1 MPLSPPIQLSL
12 CMIVKDEAGMLP
24 EFLARARGLWDELV
38 VVDTGSQ
45 DDTVAILEAAGAKV
59 LHKPWQN
66 DFALARNYSLEA
78 ASGDWILVLDPDE
91 HVSAEFVAQARAL
104 LDDSQIG
111 AATVAMQNRREDGH
125 LQEEHIVR
133 MFRRHDGVR
142 FRHAIHEDLSDTLM
156 PRLEQTGQVL
166 AQLTAP
172 IMHLGYERAHAHARG
187 KKARD
192 TSIIEAVL
200 ARDPDDLYLHYK
212 LMEQARFWA
221 DQGLAARAAPAAM
234 AAFDRAPDSAL
245 GHWAGELAVMMVD
258 GLTAGRPQDAVA
270 ALEKLWKRV
279 PDSPAI
285 AYRMGELLESMNQ
298 LPAAA
303 AAFEKAMK
311 ASGPLINKQL
321 RTVRPLMG
329 LVRVGLAAQNMDA
342 AIGHLKTARELDPGD
357 PEVAFTV
364 GMLLR

>member
-78 ASGDWILVLDPDE
+78 ASGEWILVLDPDE
-91 HVSAEFVAQARAL
+91 HVSAAFVAQARAL
-104 LDDSQIG
+104 VADTRAG
-111 AATVAMQNRREDGH
+111 AASVVMQNHREDGH
-125 LQEEHIVR
+125 LQEARLVR
-133 MFRRHDGVR
+133 MFRRHPGVR

-156 PRLEQTGQVL
+156 PHLEQTGQMLVHL
-166 AQLTAP
+166 PAP
-172 IMHLGYERAHAHARG
+172 IMHLGYERAHAQARG

-212 LMEQARFWA
+212 LMEQARYWA
-221 DQGLAARAAPAAM
+221 DEGLAARAAPAAM

-258 GLTAGRPQDAVA
+258 GLCAGRPQDALVA
-270 ALEKLWKRV
+270 LGKLWERV
-279 PDSPAI
+279 PDSSAI
-285 AYRMGELLESMNQ
+285 AYRRGELFESLNQ
-298 LPAAA
+298 WAEAA
-303 AAFEKAMK
+303 AAFDHAIK
-311 ASGPLINKQL
+311 ASGPLINVQL

-329 LVRVGLAAQNMDA
+329 LVRVALATQDMSA
-342 AIGHLKTARELDPGD
+342 AIDHLKSARDMDPSD
-357 PEVAFTV
+357 PEVAFTA
-364 GMLLR
+364 GILLS

>member
-1 MPLSPPIQLSL
+1 MPLSPPIHLSL

-24 EFLARARGLWDELV
+24 EFLARTRGLWDELV

-59 LHKPWQN
+59 LHRPWQN

-78 ASGDWILVLDPDE
+78 ASGEWILVLDPDE

-104 LDDSQIG
+104 LTDTTAG
-111 AATVAMQNRREDGH
+111 AASVVMQNHREDGH
-125 LQEEHIVR
+125 LQEARLVR
-133 MFRRHDGVR
+133 MFRRHPDVR
-142 FRHAIHEDLSDTLM
+142 FRHAIHEDLADTLM

-166 AQLTAP
+166 AHLPGP
-172 IMHLGYERAHAHARG
+172 IMHLGYERAHAQARG

-212 LMEQARFWA
+212 LMEQARFWD
-221 DQGLAARAAPAAM
+221 DQALAARAAPAAM
-234 AAFDRAPDSAL
+234 DAFDRAPDSAL
-245 GHWAGELAVMMVD
+245 GHWAGELVVMMVD
-258 GLTAGRPQDAVA
+258 GLIAGRPQDQVA

-279 PDSPAI
+279 PHSPAI
-285 AYRMGELLESMNQ
+285 ACRIGELLESMNQ
-298 LPAAA
+298 LPGAEE
-303 AAFEKAMK
+303 AFKKAMK
-311 ASGPLINKQL
+311 APGPLINKQL
-321 RTVRPLMG
+321 GTVRPLMG
-329 LVRVGLAAQNMDA
+329 LVRLGLASQDIKG
-342 AIGHLKTARELDPGD
+342 AIGYLKLAQKLDPKD

-364 GMLLR
+364 GILLS